1 MKQFLSYFNLQ
12 NVPLLPLLLGLAGT
26 IPFIFLSLSI
36 WIFSYELKLLAII
49 NLINYSVVILSFIGA
64 IHWGVAMVRNENN
77 YKSYLISIM
86 PALLSWFL
94 LSFMGF
100 IVSLMTIFI
109 ILMFLFLGMFF
120 IDVKAVKEK
129 IIPQWYLSLRKIIT
143 VIVFLSLGSVTVAIN
158 MKVI

>member
-1 MKQFLSYFNLQ
+1 
-12 NVPLLPLLLGLAGT
+12 
-26 IPFIFLSLSI
+26 
-36 WIFSYELKLLAII
+36 
-49 NLINYSVVILSFIGA
+49 
-64 IHWGVAMVRNENN
+64 MVRNDNN